1 MPVAQ
6 TTWYDFVNRIKA
18 SMPNGILDILV
29 VAFLIYAIIR
39 LVRQTHT
46 AQLAKGIL
54 LLLLVYM
61 MAMLLGLSTLKYILD
76 GVMSFGLVVVVV
88 VFQPELRRALEQI
101 GRTTLWGNQL
111 FKVTRSSDPDT
122 LRAR

>member
-88 VFQPELRRALEQI
+88 VFNRNCAAR
-101 GRTTLWGNQL
+101 WS
-111 FKVTRSSDPDT
+111 RSGGPRSGAT
-122 LRAR
+122 SCSR

>member
-46 AQLAKGIL
+46 CL
-54 LLLLVYM
+54 LYT
-61 MAMLLGLSTLKYILD
+61 SPSPRD
-76 GVMSFGLVVVVV
+76 
-88 VFQPELRRALEQI
+88 
-101 GRTTLWGNQL
+101 
-111 FKVTRSSDPDT
+111 
-122 LRAR
+122 